1 VFIHYDSAAERLNGR
16 ENRKQETRNT
26 KIVSLHRIREESATR
41 YFSEI
46 QDRLNKGGNSMAT
59 TRREEVIDWLS
70 DAYAMERGLQVMLR
84 KQAENDEAHPAIRER
99 ARIHLGETKE
109 HARRL
114 ERCLELL
121 GSSASSVKSATGQT
135 IEMGK
140 GLMSKMARDE
150 RVKDFLA
157 AYGAEYFEVAC
168 YKSLIAGAR
177 LARETEIVPL
187 LESNLREDRAMAEW
201 LDANVE
207 VVTADYLVQ
216 PEMAGAAA

>member
-1 VFIHYDSAAERLNGR
+1 
-16 ENRKQETRNT
+16 
-26 KIVSLHRIREESATR
+26 
-41 YFSEI
+41 
-46 QDRLNKGGNSMAT
+46 MAT

-99 ARIHLGETKE
+99 ARIHLDETKE

-140 GLMSKMARDE
+140 GLMSKFARDE

-177 LARETEIVPL
+177 AAGQQEIVPL
-187 LESNLREDRAMAEW
+187 LEANLREDRGMAEW
-201 LDANVE
+201 LDMNVE
-207 VVTADYLVQ
+207 AVTRHYLF
-216 PEMAGAAA
+216 ESASTSAA